1 MQNRKGQKGL
11 IFYMPEKLYHQFKT
25 QVAKDKKAKDM
36 SKVCRNLVEAY
47 TEKRLNFKGET
58 Q

>member
-1 MQNRKGQKGL
+1 KGL

-36 SKVCRNLVEAY
+36 SKVCRNLIEAY
-47 TEKRLNFKGET
+47 TEKKLNCKGET

>member
-1 MQNRKGQKGL
+1 MSDRKGQKEL
-11 IFYMPEKLYHQFKT
+11 IFYVPYKLHRKFKV
-25 QVAKDKKAKDM
+25 QVARDKTDM

-47 TEKRLNFKGET
+47 TEKRLNCKGET